1 MSSLGSLAG
10 CLMESDAGAL
20 VRARRLR
27 RKALVLS
34 IAFEAAL
41 IAAMLVWPLITPGVL
56 SRQYVF
62 TPAPPYHG
70 GTNAAPAHPSGNPHP
85 ATKPHQSEA
94 SIFLQPPVIP
104 PHVQTS
110 TGDEAPVIETGAGSG
125 GPEIPGDLE
134 GGPDIPGGTG
144 TNSIPIVPPPVEVMR
159 HTSAPIRRTEG
170 YMEAS
175 LTHRVQ
181 PIYPVV
187 AKTAGISGVV
197 RLRAIIATDGSVRQL
212 EVLSGNLILAQSA
225 IAAVH
230 EWRYRPTRLDGNNV
244 EVETFVTVNFVLE

>member
-1 MSSLGSLAG
+1 MSSLGSLAE

-41 IAAMLVWPLITPGVL
+41 VAAMLVWPLITPGVL

-70 GTNAAPAHPSGNPHP
+70 GTNATTAHSPGNPHP
-85 ATKPHQSEA
+85 ATTPHQIA
-94 SIFLQPPVIP
+94 ANTLLQPPVIP
-104 PHVQTS
+104 PHVQVS
-110 TGDEAPVIETGAGSG
+110 TGDEAPVIEAGSGSG
-125 GPEIPGDLE
+125 GPGIPGGPE
-134 GGPDIPGGTG
+134 GGLDIPGATG
-144 TNSIPIVPPPVEVMR
+144 NSMPIVPPPAEVR
-159 HTSAPIRRTEG
+159 HHSAPIRRTEG

-181 PIYPVV
+181 PLYPVV
-187 AKTAGISGVV
+187 AKTAHISGVV

-212 EVLSGNLILAQSA
+212 EVLSGNPILAQSA
-225 IAAVH
+225 TAAVR
-230 EWRYRPTRLDGNNV
+230 EWRYRPTRLDGNDV
-244 EVETFVTVNFVLE
+244 EVETFITVNFVLE

>member
-1 MSSLGSLAG
+1 MSSLGSLAE

-70 GTNAAPAHPSGNPHP
+70 GTNERPAPTHGGPRPITDHTPVLQNIL
-85 ATKPHQSEA
+85 Q
-94 SIFLQPPVIP
+94 QPPVIP

-110 TGDEAPVIETGAGSG
+110 VGDEAPVIETGGDG
-125 GPEIPGDLE
+125 RVGIPGAPD
-134 GGPDIPGGTG
+134 GGVDISGGTG
-144 TNSIPIVPPPVEVMR
+144 TNSTPIIPPPAEVR

-181 PIYPVV
+181 PLYPVI
-187 AKTAGISGVV
+187 AKTSHISGIV
-197 RLRAIIATDGSVRQL
+197 RLRAIIATNGSVRQL
-212 EVLSGNLILAQSA
+212 EVLSGNPILAQSA
-225 IAAVH
+225 VAAVH
-230 EWRYRPTRLDGNNV
+230 EWRYRPTRLDGNDV
-244 EVETFVTVNFVLE
+244 EVETFITVNFVLE

>member
-1 MSSLGSLAG
+1 MSNLGSLAE

-41 IAAMLVWPLITPGVL
+41 VAAMLVWPLITPGVL
-56 SRQYVF
+56 SRQYVS
-62 TPAPPYHG
+62 TPAPPYPGGVYAKPAPTHG
-70 GTNAAPAHPSGNPHP
+70 SPHP
-85 ATKPHQSEA
+85 ITDHTPALPNILQ
-94 SIFLQPPVIP
+94 QPPVIP
-104 PHVQTS
+104 PHAQTL
-110 TGDEAPVIETGAGSG
+110 TRDEAPAIEFGSG
-125 GPEIPGDLE
+125 DGREGIP
-134 GGPDIPGGTG
+134 GGPDGGGEYIPGATG
-144 TNSIPIVPPPVEVMR
+144 NSMPIVPPPAEAR
-159 HTSAPIRRTEG
+159 HSSAPVRRTEG

-175 LTHRVQ
+175 LIHRVQ

-187 AKTAGISGVV
+187 AKTAHISGTV

-225 IAAVH
+225 IAAVR
-230 EWRYRPTRLDGNNV
+230 EWRYRPTRLDGNDV
-244 EVETFVTVNFVLE
+244 EVETFITVNFILE

>member
-1 MSSLGSLAG
+1 MSSLGSLAE

-34 IAFEAAL
+34 IAFEAVL

-62 TPAPPYHG
+62 TPAPPYRG
-70 GTNAAPAHPSGNPHP
+70 GTNATPAHPPGNPHP
-85 ATKPHQSEA
+85 ATKPHQIA
-94 SIFLQPPVIP
+94 ANTFFQPPVIP
-104 PHVQTS
+104 PHVQMS
-110 TGDEAPVIETGAGSG
+110 TGDEAPVIEPGPGSG
-125 GPEIPGDLE
+125 GPGIPGGPE
-134 GGPDIPGGTG
+134 GGLDIPGAIG
-144 TNSIPIVPPPVEVMR
+144 NSMPIVPPPVEVR
-159 HTSAPIRRTEG
+159 HPSAPIRRTEG

-181 PIYPVV
+181 PLYPVV
-187 AKTAGISGVV
+187 AKTAHISGVV

-212 EVLSGNLILAQSA
+212 EVLSGNPILAQSA
-225 IAAVH
+225 VAAVR
-230 EWRYRPTRLDGNNV
+230 EWRYRPTRLDGNDV
-244 EVETFVTVNFVLE
+244 EVETFITVNFVLE

>member
-1 MSSLGSLAG
+1 MSSLGSLAE
-10 CLMESDAGAL
+10 CLMESDAGAI
-20 VRARRLR
+20 VRARSLR

-34 IAFEAAL
+34 IAFEALL

-70 GTNAAPAHPSGNPHP
+70 GTNARPTPTHGGPRPITDHTPILQNIL
-85 ATKPHQSEA
+85 Q
-94 SIFLQPPVIP
+94 QPPVIP
-104 PHVQTS
+104 PHAQTPV
-110 TGDEAPVIETGAGSG
+110 GDEAPVIETGG
-125 GPEIPGDLE
+125 GDGRVGIPGAPD
-134 GGPDIPGGTG
+134 GGEDVSGGTG
-144 TNSIPIVPPPVEVMR
+144 TNSMPIVPPPVEVR

-181 PIYPVV
+181 PLYPVV
-187 AKTAGISGVV
+187 AKTAHISGVV
-197 RLRAIIATDGSVRQL
+197 RLRAIIATNGSVRQL

-225 IAAVH
+225 VAAVR
-230 EWRYRPTRLDGNNV
+230 EWRYRPTRLDGNDV
-244 EVETFVTVNFVLE
+244 EVETFITVNFVLE

>member
-1 MSSLGSLAG
+1 
-10 CLMESDAGAL
+10 MESDAGAL

-34 IAFEAAL
+34 IAFEAGL

-70 GTNAAPAHPSGNPHP
+70 GTNATPAHPPGNSHP
-85 ATKPHQSEA
+85 ATTPHPIA
-94 SIFLQPPVIP
+94 PTIFLQPPVIP

-110 TGDEAPVIETGAGSG
+110 TGDEAPVIEAG
-125 GPEIPGDLE
+125 PGDGRQGIP
-134 GGPDIPGGTG
+134 GGPDGGLDIPGATV
-144 TNSIPIVPPPVEVMR
+144 NNVPIVPPPVDVR
-159 HTSAPIRRTEG
+159 RSSAPIRRTEG

-187 AKTAGISGVV
+187 ARTAGISGIV

-225 IAAVH
+225 VAAVR
-230 EWRYRPTRLDGNNV
+230 EWRYRPTRLDGNDV
-244 EVETFVTVNFVLE
+244 EVETFITVNFVLE